1 MIDELV
7 QRLDRSGPVHALIP
21 DDLPV
26 ADAMPAYIERILE
39 NLVRNADKYSPKF
52 EPIDVLAARLGEE
65 IVVTVSD
72 RGPGVMAHELDEMF
86 KQFYRSGRTASVAP
100 GMGIGLTVCK
110 RLSESQGGRIWAENR
125 QEGGLAVSFTMRIL
139 DQEDLGE

>member
-7 QRLDRSGPVHALIP
+7 QRLDRSGPVDALIP